1 MTTAAATTRRMADA
15 AQALLETLNASQRS
29 KICIDFADAAE
40 RSNWHYVP
48 RDRAGLPLQ
57 EMNPR
62 QRELALELMATGLS
76 PAAQQ
81 KARTIISLESVL
93 AAIEGPDRSHAR
105 DPELYYVTLF
115 GNVGAD
121 TAWGWRFEGHHIS
134 LNNTIVHGTE
144 LAAAPLFFGSN
155 PAHVR
160 HGEQQGLRALKEE
173 EDLGRELLMQLDGEQ
188 KRIAIIAAEAPADIL
203 TTNVVRVGDE
213 APPAGLTAAA
223 MTPDQRQLLEAL
235 VRVYIERLPESVA
248 DIEWPRRQPGELLAA
263 RFAWAGAEK
272 RGAPHYYRVQS
283 TTFLAEY
290 DNTQNDANHIHAVW
304 RDLTND
310 FGEDLL
316 RRHYRQDHDRQ
327 NHDHQNHDH
336 QNHDH

>member
-1 MTTAAATTRRMADA
+1 MTAAAATARRMADA
-15 AQALLETLNASQRS
+15 AQALFETLNASQRG
-29 KICIDFADAAE
+29 KIRIDFADAE
-40 RSNWHYVP
+40 QRTNWHYVP

-57 EMNPR
+57 EMDPR
-62 QRELALELMATGLS
+62 QRELALALVATGLS
-76 PAAQQ
+76 SAAQQ
-81 KARTIISLESVL
+81 KAQTIMSLESVL
-93 AAIEGPDRSHAR
+93 AVIEGPDRSHAR

-121 TAWGWRFEGHHIS
+121 TVWGWRFEGHHIS
-134 LNNTIVHGTE
+134 LNNTIVNGTE
-144 LAAAPLFFGSN
+144 LSAAPLFFGSN

-173 EDLGRELLMQLDGEQ
+173 EDLGRELLTQLDGEQ
-188 KRIAIIAAEAPADIL
+188 KRTAIIAAEAPADIL

-213 APPAGLTAAA
+213 APPAGLTADS
-223 MTPDQRQLLEAL
+223 MTASQRQLLEAL
-235 VRVYIERLPESVA
+235 VRVYIERLPEAVA
-248 DIEWPRRQPGELLAA
+248 DVELARLQPAEMMAA
-263 RFAWAGAEK
+263 RFAWAGAEE
-272 RGAPHYYRVQS
+272 RGGPHYYRVQS

-310 FGEDLL
+310 FGDDLL

-327 NHDHQNHDH
+327 NHT
-336 QNHDH
+336 